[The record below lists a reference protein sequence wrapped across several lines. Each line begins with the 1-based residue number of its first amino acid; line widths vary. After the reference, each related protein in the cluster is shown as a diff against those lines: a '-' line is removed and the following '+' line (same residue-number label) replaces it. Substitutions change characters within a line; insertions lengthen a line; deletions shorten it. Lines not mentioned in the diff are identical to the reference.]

1 MLAEISSILW
11 IIVIICVIIFVTM
24 MFAHIVGPDDY
35 TTELNVL
42 FCVIIF
48 GLAIALITFLI
59 SQQHNIKLMNEALE
73 RAKGIAT
80 NH

>member
-35 TTELNVL
+35 THELNVL

-48 GLAIALITFLI
+48 GLAIALIIFLI
-59 SQQHNIKLMNEALE
+59 YQQHNIELMNEALK
-73 RAKGIAT
+73 RAKGI
-80 NH
+80 